1 MDLRGDEKPYDKE
14 LSPFALPHVRAED
27 EEFVSYKDFD
37 NGFKPKKKIS
47 VGSMVATIA
56 KVGRLPLLLGKCTKI
71 GKKKKKLHVWLD
83 ATNQERTRIIRLDKC
98 VPAPSI
104 NEFVRRLESGLWYQV
119 KGLTHEFVALN
130 RILYSPNVAD
140 AADAEN
146 TAKAATTADDTPAA
160 DPQPTAS
167 SAAAAGTLLWLLSL
181 SAYETRVYVCICTP
195 TNTQMAFRR
204 HRKYS

>member
-71 GKKKKKLHVWLD
+71 GKKKEI
-83 ATNQERTRIIRLDKC
+83 ARLARC
-98 VPAPSI
+98 NEPGTHANHPA
-104 NEFVRRLESGLWYQV
+104 R
-119 KGLTHEFVALN
+119 
-130 RILYSPNVAD
+130 
-140 AADAEN
+140 
-146 TAKAATTADDTPAA
+146 
-160 DPQPTAS
+160 
-167 SAAAAGTLLWLLSL
+167 
-181 SAYETRVYVCICTP
+181 
-195 TNTQMAFRR
+195 
-204 HRKYS
+204 